1 MLHKYFMK
9 PQEHENNNVTSDRIS
24 PHYGKARSYEEILI
38 LFPCWFLTS
47 LATYVLLVG
56 RNINLGHF
64 ITLGGVLWLSLVLM
78 YCHWAWL
85 PGRSALHNELKSIL
99 KKHSDLHPPEFL
111 PEIYDFGV
119 HSLKM
124 IGIWKKPNENT
135 TPSKEF
141 QTIALWHDKLENSPN
156 SKSIFN
162 IGSIEKCAKVRSF

>member
-1 MLHKYFMK
+1 MFHKYFVK
-9 PQEHENNNVTSDRIS
+9 PQEHKNKNVTSTRIS

-99 KKHSDLHPPEFL
+99 KKHSDLHAPEVL
-111 PEIYDFGV
+111 PGIYDFGV

-124 IGIWKKPNENT
+124 ICIWKNVMKILLHQKNFKPLHCG
-135 TPSKEF
+135 
-141 QTIALWHDKLENSPN
+141 TIS
-156 SKSIFN
+156 
-162 IGSIEKCAKVRSF
+162 